1 MAEAKNR
8 SQRLLQNTAYLYIR
22 MLFVMGVGL
31 FTSRI
36 VLNALGFEDFG
47 IYNVV
52 GSIVGL
58 TTFLQ
63 AALRNATFRYIAYEL
78 GHNDLRRLRTIYSMA
93 IKSHAILAVI
103 LFVVIEAVGLWMLNY
118 KLEIPQERMP
128 AANWVF
134 QFSVASCCISILQSP
149 YSSNII
155 AHEHMNF
162 YALTS
167 IAEVI
172 FKLAIAYLLLISSFD
187 KLIFF
192 SFLHFLISFLMY
204 VWYQI
209 YCRWKFKDCIYVGGW
224 ERNVL
229 WKFSSYSGWSLLV
242 NAATALRSQSI
253 NIFFNLFLG
262 LLANAAMGV
271 ANQVVWSLNG
281 FVSNFT
287 QSYRPQLI
295 KSWAENDKTYFMKI
309 VFSASKISYFLLLV
323 ISIPV
328 MANVDFLLKIWLG
341 NPPSLAGVFIMAIML
356 YYLVDV
362 LQEPLVVSVHATGKL
377 KYHQIMIAS
386 IMTSVIVIAYFMLRA
401 GFSGTSVLLINALSN
416 IICGIARTL
425 YMKKLINLD
434 LNAYLR
440 KVILPVILVTVLATP
455 LPFYLSH
462 FSTPTWSSVIAI
474 TLGSVALTASLCF
487 VLGLNSDEKRVILA
501 LPIIRKISFKTSK

>member
-1 MAEAKNR
+1 M
-8 SQRLLQNTAYLYIR
+8 QNTAYLYIR

-36 VLNALGFEDFG
+36 VLHALGFEDFG

-78 GHNDLRRLRTIYSMA
+78 GHNDLHRLRTIYTMA

-103 LFVVIEAVGLWMLNY
+103 LFVVTEAIGLWMLNN
-118 KLEIPQERMP
+118 KLEISQERMP

-167 IAEVI
+167 IAEVF
-172 FKLAIAYLLLISSFD
+172 FKLVIAYLLLISSCD
-187 KLIFF
+187 KLVFF
-192 SFLHFLISFLMY
+192 SFLHFLISSLMF
-204 VWYQI
+204 VWYRI
-209 YCRWKFKDCIYVGGW
+209 YCKWKFKDCIYIGGW
-224 ERNVL
+224 ERNVVR
-229 WKFSSYSGWSLLV
+229 KFSSYSGWSLLV
-242 NAATALRSQSI
+242 NAAAALRAQSI

-295 KSWAENDKTYFMKI
+295 KSWAENDKEYFMKI

-341 NPPSLAGVFIMAIML
+341 NPPSLAGAFIMSIML

-362 LQEPLVVSVHATGKL
+362 LQEPLVVSVHATGNL
-377 KYHQIMIAS
+377 KFHQIMIAS
-386 IMTSVIVIAYFMLRA
+386 IMTSVIIIAYFMLRA

-416 IICGIARTL
+416 VFCGIARTF
-425 YMKKLINLD
+425 YMKKLINLN

-440 KVILPVILVTVLATP
+440 KVILPVLIVTLLATP
-455 LPFYLSH
+455 FPFYLSH
-462 FSTPTWSSVIAI
+462 VSEPTWFSVIII
-474 TLGSVALTASLCF
+474 TLGSIVLTASISF
-487 VLGLNSDEKRVILA
+487 ILGLNPDERRVILG
-501 LPIIRKISFKTSK
+501 LPVIRNISSKFF